1 MSDARIVDENVE
13 AAAEAVLRMV
23 EHVPRAF
30 GQAEVGG
37 ARRRLPA
44 CRADLVCGIARP
56 VAVDIGEQHMRAFRG
71 EAAPDLAADAASA
84 ARDDGGLAL

>member
-1 MSDARIVDENVE
+1 MSDARIVDEDIE
-13 AAAEAVLRMV
+13 ASAEAVFRML

-44 CRADLVCGIARP
+44 CRADLVCSIARP

-71 EAAPDLAADAASA
+71 EATADLAADAASA
-84 ARDDGGLAL
+84 AGDDSCLAF